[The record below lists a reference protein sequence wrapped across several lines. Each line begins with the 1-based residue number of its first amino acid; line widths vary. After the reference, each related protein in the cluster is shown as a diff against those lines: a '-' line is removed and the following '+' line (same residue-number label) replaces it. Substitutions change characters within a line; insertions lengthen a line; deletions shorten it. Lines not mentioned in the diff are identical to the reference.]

1 MIVVI
6 TRKKNNLKQRKKNLS
21 NLKMRYKML
30 NFKFLAL
37 AENKNHVQR
46 VLGYEKNRD
55 LLSKSARV
63 CVLPGKLNYLQN
75 TITSATHIGGGRR
88 K

>member
-1 MIVVI
+1 
-6 TRKKNNLKQRKKNLS
+6 
-21 NLKMRYKML
+21 ML

-37 AENKNHVQR
+37 AESKNQVQR

-75 TITSATHIGGGRR
+75 TITSATHIDGGRE
-88 K
+88 KW